1 MPIQQLHLKQNSK
14 TTTNNKLPTPTFNLS
29 LAIRL
34 VFNLSLAIRLV
45 FNLSLAIRL
54 VFSQLVFAA
63 TAMGHNIQKEP
74 IGPNPDIKLHHK

>member
-29 LAIRL
+29 LA
-34 VFNLSLAIRLV
+34 V
-45 FNLSLAIRL
+45 RL

>member
-14 TTTNNKLPTPTFNLS
+14 TTTHNKLPTPT
-29 LAIRL
+29 
-34 VFNLSLAIRLV
+34 